1 VLIEGFVGE
10 VEATETIACFQ
21 YAPIYREIF
30 TPGLTSLSPLD
41 VARASSPSRFGL
53 SIEGEI
59 GAARQTLLTSALV
72 SGNFPHKM
80 LREENAD
87 SGDLIQGTLEMLVLK
102 ALARGP
108 LHGYAVAEWIHQTSQ
123 QLLKVEEGAL
133 YPALH
138 RLELRGLLEAQWGAS
153 ENNRRA
159 KFYQLTA
166 DGKKKLN
173 AESQRWARL
182 SAAVAFVMQAS

>member
-1 VLIEGFVGE
+1 
-10 VEATETIACFQ
+10 
-21 YAPIYREIF
+21 
-30 TPGLTSLSPLD
+30 
-41 VARASSPSRFGL
+41 
-53 SIEGEI
+53 
-59 GAARQTLLTSALV
+59 
-72 SGNFPHKM
+72 M
-80 LREENAD
+80 LREEITD

-102 ALARGP
+102 ALVRGP
-108 LHGYAVAEWIHQTSQ
+108 QHGYAVAEWIHQTSQ

-138 RLELRGLLEAQWGAS
+138 RLELRGLLEAEWGSS

-159 KFYQLTA
+159 KFYRLTA
-166 DGKKKLN
+166 EGKKKLN